1 MSTVYSY
8 IKYIYIRTNRVCNHL
23 CNIKT
28 RLCGCAAHCE
38 LSPESVLPLHLR
50 LISIISTD
58 LYVRTGFHRVEGKLL
73 SRFRQFTCSRRL
85 CISGLTFALKF
96 VCSNQRIPFSCSF
109 VSEGCKFKKSYCAL
123 AFTMNVLYV
132 AQGFV
137 IASSPIPQCHSQTV
151 HCRRTDAL

>member
-1 MSTVYSY
+1 MCSNSTTEMFARSLILTFILIRIVLTFIFIYGSKHVPVSTVCSY

-38 LSPESVLPLHLR
+38 LSPESVFPLHLR

-58 LYVRTGFHRVEGKLL
+58 LYIRAGFLRVEGNPL
-73 SRFRQFTCSRRL
+73 SQFRQFTCSRRL

-96 VCSNQRIPFSCSF
+96 VCSNQRIPSF
-109 VSEGCKFKKSYCAL
+109 LFFRV
-123 AFTMNVLYV
+123 
-132 AQGFV
+132 
-137 IASSPIPQCHSQTV
+137 
-151 HCRRTDAL
+151 